1 MESIM
6 RKLALIG
13 AGGHGKVLANI
24 AKKMGYEKI
33 IFFDDCK
40 SEKEGYPYPIV
51 GRICEAETCDCE
63 VAVAIGDAKIRQKL
77 LEELEQKAIKIPTLI
92 HPNAIIAEDVEIGKG
107 AVIMAGVVLQPGCK
121 IGKGCIINTCA
132 SVDHDSKVGDYV
144 HVAVGV
150 HLAGNVKVEARTWIG
165 AGATISDHVCICSD
179 CIIGA
184 GAVVVKDIT
193 EMGTFIGVP
202 ARRKTF

>member
-1 MESIM
+1 M

-51 GRICEAETCDCE
+51 GKISEAETCNCE
-63 VAVAIGDAKIRQKL
+63 VAVAIGDAKIRQKF
-77 LEELEQKAIKIPTLI
+77 LEKLELKSVKIPTLI

-107 AVIMAGVVLQPGCK
+107 SVIMPGVVLQPGCK
-121 IGKGCIINTCA
+121 IGKGCIINTCT

-144 HVAVGV
+144 HVAVGA
-150 HLAGNVKVEARTWIG
+150 HLAGNVSVEARTWIG
-165 AGATISDHVCICSD
+165 AGATISNHVYICCD
-179 CIIGA
+179 CMIGA
-184 GAVVVKDIT
+184 GAVVVKDIKET
-193 EMGTFIGVP
+193 GTFMGVP